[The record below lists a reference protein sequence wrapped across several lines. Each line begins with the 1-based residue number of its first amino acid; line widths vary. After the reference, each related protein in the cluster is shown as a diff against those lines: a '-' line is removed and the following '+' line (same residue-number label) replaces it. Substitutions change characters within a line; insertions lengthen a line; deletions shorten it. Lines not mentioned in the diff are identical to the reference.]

1 MDFVVTTIATVAG
14 FGAGVVFHKYVI
26 SEATSIKAH
35 VTAEVSAVKTAAAAE
50 FASLRADLKAAVDKV
65 AQKV

>member
-1 MDFVVTTIATVAG
+1 MDFVFTTIATVVG

-26 SEATSIKAH
+26 SEAASIKAH

-50 FASLRADLKAAVDKV
+50 FASLRADLKSAIDKV